1 MKGAKFGERAS
12 MAMDWRRLSFIAVL
26 FVYCFGL
33 YACGTAKEAKQNIAI
48 RPLKFSTLT
57 FGQLKLK
64 LPISMVPPATDPP
77 LGSSNLT
84 IRSQTGKNAD
94 IHLGT
99 LDNFEESMGQYVAKG
114 ILDDSIKTFDEF
126 FNELVNLTGTQNYPN
141 LQKIMEIDSAT
152 AAKKYTRD
160 GISLYRFDFAKEKH
174 VYIVFSN
181 PKYVAEIYYL
191 KGAISDV
198 DFDAIA
204 AGIRS

>member
-1 MKGAKFGERAS
+1 MKGAKFYERVS
-12 MAMDWRRLSFIAVL
+12 MAMDWRWVSFIAVL

-33 YACGTAKEAKQNIAI
+33 YACSTAKGTKENIAT
-48 RPLKFSTLT
+48 RPVKFSTLT

-64 LPISMVPPATDPP
+64 LPISMVPPATDP

-84 IRSQTGKNAD
+84 IRSQTGKNPE
-94 IHLGT
+94 IYVGR
-99 LDNFEESMGQYVAKG
+99 LDNFEDSMAQYVAKG
-114 ILDDSIKTFDEF
+114 ILDDSIKTFDGF
-126 FNELVNLTGTQNYPN
+126 FSELVNLVGTQNYPK
-141 LQKIMEIDSAT
+141 LQKIMEIGSAT

-191 KGAISDV
+191 KGAISDA